1 MSKMFPGSDPGAP
14 IAVMGHGFP
23 DIADWLL
30 GGDSSTDRVV
40 NAKSQSQR
48 HFRTFVV
55 SNGSIFLACFEIE
68 NPKA

>member
-30 GGDSSTDRVV
+30 GGDLIHR
-40 NAKSQSQR
+40 QSGER
-48 HFRTFVV
+48 
-55 SNGSIFLACFEIE
+55 
-68 NPKA
+68 